1 MNGDQIDTS
10 PHVRVRVHACEPFIE
25 NPVVKKQQQL
35 EYRSFLRGF
44 SLKEK
49 NEPSDQPANDRK
61 KLTGSSYCRDQFAIG
76 QLYSIDC
83 VLFFFFTP
91 QLMVL

>member
-1 MNGDQIDTS
+1 MNGDQINTT
-10 PHVRVRVHACEPFIE
+10 VLMYVCVCMRVYACESFIE
-25 NPVVKKQQQL
+25 NPVVKKQRQL

-61 KLTGSSYCRDQFAIG
+61 KLTGSSYCRD
-76 QLYSIDC
+76 
-83 VLFFFFTP
+83 
-91 QLMVL
+91 